1 MAANGLSP
9 SDALRGVRVGISVSD
24 SADLSRLGFTVAHA
38 QQTIGEI
45 ARAVLL
51 AGGCL
56 VYGGR
61 VKPSGF
67 TQYLMHEVRRY
78 GSGHG
83 EALTLCLA
91 APEHKKLSYNELD
104 EIDRTLGTRG
114 RIVCLDENG
123 HEIEGILSTKHDDP
137 DPRAEFDAAQTYSAL
152 RRHMAAITDARVL
165 IGGNLSDF
173 VGAMPGIIEEAIVA
187 VQAQQ
192 PLYVAA
198 GFGGAAALVAQRLQ
212 LDDLSWAP
220 DDFPSRPAD
229 DERIDRALGRLATV
243 AASSG
248 WRGTSCGLDEH
259 GIRQLAAS
267 HRTGEIASLVVAGLT
282 QTTC

>member
-1 MAANGLSP
+1 MTANGLNP
-9 SDALRGVRVGISVSD
+9 SEALRGIRVGISVSE
-24 SADLSRLGFTVAHA
+24 SADLSRLGLSAAHA
-38 QQTIGEI
+38 EHTIGEV

-51 AGGCL
+51 AGGTL

-61 VKPSGF
+61 IKPSGF

-78 GSGHG
+78 GVDHG

-91 APEHKKLSYNELD
+91 APEHNKLSYNELD

-114 RIVCLDENG
+114 RIVCLDEEG
-123 HEIEGILSTKHDDP
+123 YEIEGILSVKPDDP
-137 DPRAEFDAAQTYSAL
+137 HPCASLDVAQAYSAL
-152 RRHMAAITDARVL
+152 RRHMAAVTDARVL
-165 IGGNLSDF
+165 VGGNLSDF
-173 VGAMPGIIEEAIVA
+173 VGAMPGIIEEAIVS

-198 GFGGAAALVAQRLQ
+198 GLGGAAALVAKRLH

-220 DDFPSRPAD
+220 DDFPARPAD
-229 DERIDRALGRLATV
+229 DERIDHALGLLATV

-248 WRGTSCGLDEH
+248 WRATSCGLDAH

-267 HRTGEIASLVVAGLT
+267 HRTSEIASLVVGGLT
-282 QTTC
+282 QATC